1 MTEGN
6 GQRSFRMAVV
16 EVLIDHAMELDRRR
30 QQRTETTWPD
40 ESDIYTGTTARLRV
54 LFKKKLQAFL
64 IKELRC
70 VVRGSVEMDDPCTAE
85 PGDPADLL

>member
-1 MTEGN
+1 MN
-6 GQRSFRMAVV
+6 
-16 EVLIDHAMELDRRR
+16 R
-30 QQRTETTWPD
+30 QPFYHHF
-40 ESDIYTGTTARLRV
+40 SALFTGTRDV
-54 LFKKKLQAFL
+54 SQHMNSEEFKKKLQAFL